1 MIRIAYVIDSIHT
14 PSAGTE
20 NQLLMLLHGLNR
32 QIVQPYL
39 ICLQNSEWLQSTTL
53 PVEVITYNIQSI
65 KSFQF
70 IKNVREFASFCKRH
84 NIDIIQTFFT
94 DGNKFGVIGG
104 RLAHVPVII
113 ASRRN
118 VGHGYDRK
126 NISMLRFLQRW
137 TTRYLANSYAALK
150 KTMEIEGVPKEKIN
164 VIYNGL
170 NLSKITTINSELR
183 IAQRKKWN
191 VAEDETVV
199 GIIANLRDV
208 KNIDSL
214 IRVAAK
220 LVPDYPKLRFI
231 SIGEGPD
238 HQNLQELIDNLGLQ
252 DRFLLAG
259 RYTDIIPCLAA
270 FDIGVLCSKYE
281 SFSNSL
287 IEYMA
292 AGLPTVASDV
302 GGNSEAIRHGENGL
316 LYPVEEENKLE
327 EALRQLLSDTPFAS
341 RLGATAKEDA
351 FRQYSMETC
360 LQNHEKYYASLI
372 QGNNNFEK
380 LHIEET
386 AQS

>member
-39 ICLQNSEWLQSTTL
+39 ICLQNSEWLQSTEL
-53 PVEVITYNIQSI
+53 PVDVITYNIQSI
-65 KSFQF
+65 KSIPF
-70 IKNVREFASFCKRH
+70 IKNVRKFTSFCREH
-84 NIDIIQTFFT
+84 HIDIIQTFFT

-150 KTMEIEGVPKEKIN
+150 KTMEIEGVPKGKIN

-170 NLSKITTINSELR
+170 NLSKIATINYELR
-183 IAQRKKWN
+183 MAQRKKWQ
-191 VAEDETVV
+191 VADDETVI

-214 IRVAAK
+214 IRVAAR
-220 LVPDYPKLRFI
+220 LIPDYPKIRFV
-231 SIGEGPD
+231 SVGEGPD
-238 HQNLQELIDNLGLQ
+238 HEKLQGLINSLDIQNK
-252 DRFLLAG
+252 FLLAG
-259 RYTDIIPCLAA
+259 RHTDIIPCLAA
-270 FDIGVLCSKYE
+270 FDIGVLCSTYE

-292 AGLPTVASDV
+292 AGLPIVASDV
-302 GGNSEAIRHGENGL
+302 GGNSEAIQHGINGL
-316 LYPVEEENKLE
+316 LYPVQKENKLE
-327 EALRQLLSDTPFAS
+327 DALRQLLRDPAFAS
-341 RLGATAKEDA
+341 QLGTTAKQDA
-351 FRQYSMETC
+351 FRQYSMDTC
-360 LQNHEKYYASLI
+360 LRNHEEYYTRLI
-372 QGNNNFEK
+372 QGVGHYDKLSMEK
-380 LHIEET
+380 T